1 MAKKHKIRGFFVGEK
16 GQRTFNYA
24 YNIGASIVILG
35 ALFKVLHLPGADMML
50 ILGMGTEACI
60 FFLSAFDEPAKDY
73 KWEKVYPELDMPNS
87 EEAAISRLERMREG
101 VSDVSGVSGVS
112 GVPAGGVVIIGNG
125 AQVAASDGAP
135 VQMPTSVPAMGQ
147 PMPSMGQPVPVMGQ
161 SVPSMPDMSPALAQ
175 MGTSLEN
182 LQESLKGLEHVP
194 EFAHQL
200 EELNKNVQGLNAIY
214 SLQLKSVSAGLG
226 SIEQINQKNQELANN
241 LQQLNEAY
249 SRMIA
254 AMSGK

>member
-35 ALFKVLHLPGADMML
+35 ALFKVLHLPGADAML

-73 KWEKVYPELDMPNS
+73 KWEKVYPELDMPNN
-87 EEAAISRLERMREG
+87 EEAAIERLDRMKDRVSAAGTGTG
-101 VSDVSGVSGVS
+101 VS
-112 GVPAGGVVIIGNG
+112 AGGVVIIGNQS
-125 AQVAASDGAP
+125 APTMTSASTL
-135 VQMPTSVPAMGQ
+135 TSA
-147 PMPSMGQPVPVMGQ
+147 PSM
-161 SVPSMPDMSPALAQ
+161 PSMPDMSPALAQ
-175 MGTSLEN
+175 MGASLES
-182 LQESLKGLEHVP
+182 LQESLKGLEQVP
-194 EFAHQL
+194 EFARQL

-226 SIEQINQKNQELANN
+226 SIEQINQKNQELAQN

-254 AMSGK
+254 AMQGRS

>member
-1 MAKKHKIRGFFVGEK
+1 MGKKGKIRGFFTGEK

-35 ALFKVLHLPGADMML
+35 ALFKVLHLPGADPML

-60 FFLSAFDEPAKDY
+60 FFLSAFDEPVV
-73 KWEKVYPELDMPNS
+73 ESNV
-87 EEAAISRLERMREG
+87 ERGESNVDSSVG
-101 VSDVSGVSGVS
+101 
-112 GVPAGGVVIIGNG
+112 PAGGVVIIGNG
-125 AQVAASDGAP
+125 AQA
-135 VQMPTSVPAMGQ
+135 SVPASAAMST
-147 PMPSMGQPVPVMGQ
+147 PTAAMSVPTAMPSS
-161 SVPSMPDMSPALAQ
+161 SVTMPSMPDMAPALTQ
-175 MGTSLEN
+175 MGASLDS
-182 LQESLKGLEHVP
+182 LQESLKGLEQVP
-194 EFAHQL
+194 EFARQL

-226 SIEQINQKNQELANN
+226 SIEQINQKNQELAQN

-254 AMSGK
+254 AMQGKS

>member
-35 ALFKVLHLPGADMML
+35 ALFKVLYLPGADMML

-87 EEAAISRLERMREG
+87 EEAAIQRLERIKDREAEGTG
-101 VSDVSGVSGVS
+101 VN
-112 GVPAGGVVIIGNG
+112 GVPGGGVVIIGNG
-125 AQVAASDGAP
+125 TSAVSSGMENHTPQMAVNVP
-135 VQMPTSVPAMGQ
+135 VQPVNIPVQPVNVAMPAMDASCLDAAMEQ
-147 PMPSMGQPVPVMGQ
+147 VKNS
-161 SVPSMPDMSPALAQ
+161 AE
-175 MGTSLEN
+175 T
-182 LQESLKGLEHVP
+182 LQESLKGLEKVP
-194 EFAHQL
+194 EFAAQL
-200 EELNKNVQGLNAIY
+200 EELNKNIQGLNAIY

-226 SIEQINQKNQELANN
+226 NIEQINQKNQELANN

-254 AMSGK
+254 AMQVKQ

>member
-35 ALFKVLHLPGADMML
+35 ALFKVLHLPGADAML
-50 ILGMGTEACI
+50 ILGMGTEAFI

-87 EEAAISRLERMREG
+87 EEAAIERLERMKDRVPSEG
-101 VSDVSGVSGVS
+101 TGVPGGVSGI
-112 GVPAGGVVIIGNG
+112 PAGGVVIIGNQS
-125 AQVAASDGAP
+125 APTMASASSVASAP
-135 VQMPTSVPAMGQ
+135 TM
-147 PMPSMGQPVPVMGQ
+147 Q
-161 SVPSMPDMSPALAQ
+161 SAPSMPDMSPALAQ
-175 MGTSLEN
+175 MGASLES
-182 LQESLKGLEHVP
+182 LQESLKGLEQVP
-194 EFAHQL
+194 EFARQL

-226 SIEQINQKNQELANN
+226 SIEQINQKNQELAQN

-254 AMSGK
+254 AMQGKS

>member
-1 MAKKHKIRGFFVGEK
+1 MGKGQKIRGFFTGEK

-35 ALFKVLHLPGADMML
+35 ALFKVLHLPGADPML

-60 FFLSAFDEPAKDY
+60 FFLSAFDEPVITPTDA
-73 KWEKVYPELDMPNS
+73 PAMPVAMPS
-87 EEAAISRLERMREG
+87 ASA
-101 VSDVSGVSGVS
+101 
-112 GVPAGGVVIIGNG
+112 PAT
-125 AQVAASDGAP
+125 AAP
-135 VQMPTSVPAMGQ
+135 VV
-147 PMPSMGQPVPVMGQ
+147 MPSAAAPVAMPA
-161 SVPSMPDMSPALAQ
+161 MPDMSPALTQ
-175 MGTSLEN
+175 MGASLES
-182 LQESLKGLEHVP
+182 LQESLKGLEQVP
-194 EFAHQL
+194 EFARQL

-226 SIEQINQKNQELANN
+226 SIEQINQKNQELAQN

-254 AMSGK
+254 AMQGKS